1 MLNSKNVFGYE
12 KNSWM
17 IWLNHNAGISEDKL
31 EKKAS
36 LTAVI
41 YLKNVPVDFRNPFLS
56 DYCLPSSIKAAAMY
70 RLASNSAGV
79 SQICSI
85 Q

>member
-1 MLNSKNVFGYE
+1 MHDLVYR
-12 KNSWM
+12 
-17 IWLNHNAGISEDKL
+17 NAGISDDKL

-36 LTAVI
+36 LTAVF
-41 YLKNVPVDFRNPFLS
+41 YLKNVSVDFRNPIPFRLLS
-56 DYCLPSSIKAAAMY
+56 AKPHQSGCGV
-70 RLASNSAGV
+70 RLASKSAGV

>member
-1 MLNSKNVFGYE
+1 MHDLVYR
-12 KNSWM
+12 
-17 IWLNHNAGISEDKL
+17 NAGISDDKL

-36 LTAVI
+36 LTAVF
-41 YLKNVPVDFRNPFLS
+41 YLVDFRNPFPFRLLS
-56 DYCLPSSIKAAAMY
+56 AKPHQSGCGV
-70 RLASNSAGV
+70 RLTSKSAGV

>member
-1 MLNSKNVFGYE
+1 
-12 KNSWM
+12 M

-36 LTAVI
+36 LTAVF

-56 DYCLPSSIKAAAMY
+56 DYCLPSRIKEAVVS